1 MTLKTAVY
9 QTTFQVTYFFLFFNP
24 CPRSHD
30 HSETFP
36 LHTINVNKGKF
47 TLEIRSLNG
56 SHALLARCIDAKTVK
71 CARLPLL
78 SILSDKNHRSYQQL
92 SIFARLMSI
101 STGVKNKMLLDGEN
115 KREWGLEQRG
125 VLVSGRFFC
134 SCSLRS
140 FFLASILK

>member
-1 MTLKTAVY
+1 M
-9 QTTFQVTYFFLFFNP
+9 
-24 CPRSHD
+24 
-30 HSETFP
+30 
-36 LHTINVNKGKF
+36 
-47 TLEIRSLNG
+47 
-56 SHALLARCIDAKTVK
+56 K

-78 SILSDKNHRSYQQL
+78 SILSDKNCRAYEQL

-115 KREWGLEQRG
+115 KREWGLEQSG

-140 FFLASILK
+140 FFLASIFKVIATAPNLKASVGSRSVESVYLCFLMTPHDI